1 MLAIVFGL
9 GRFHHYAYGRHVT
22 IESDHKPIESIT
34 RKPLISA
41 PPRLMRMLLRIQ
53 KYDFTVKYVPGKY
66 VPIADG
72 VSHLPIHGDEIPDI
86 DVTIHDITGVSES
99 RLEKIKDETKCD
111 ETLQVIARTVTNG
124 WPQYRNQC
132 PDNIAPF
139 WNFRDEIVVFNGVL
153 LKGNRVIIPKNM
165 QAEILVKIHTGHQG
179 IEKCRLRARETV
191 YWCGI
196 NGDIDN
202 MIRKCDVVNT
212 TKQRSQRKK

>member
-1 MLAIVFGL
+1 M
-9 GRFHHYAYGRHVT
+9 
-22 IESDHKPIESIT
+22 
-34 RKPLISA
+34 
-41 PPRLMRMLLRIQ
+41 
-53 KYDFTVKYVPGKY
+53 PGKDI
-66 VPIADG
+66 PIADG
-72 VSHLPIHGDEIPDI
+72 LSRLPIQGDEIPDI

-111 ETLQVIARTVTNG
+111 ETLQILARTVTNE

-153 LKGNRVIIPKNM
+153 LKGNRVIPKNM

-202 MIRKCDVVNT
+202 NTT